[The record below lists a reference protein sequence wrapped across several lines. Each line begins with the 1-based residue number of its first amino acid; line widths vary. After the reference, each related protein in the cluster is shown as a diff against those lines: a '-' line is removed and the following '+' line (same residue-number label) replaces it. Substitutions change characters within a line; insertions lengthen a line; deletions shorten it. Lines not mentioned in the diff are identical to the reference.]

1 MYLNVLW
8 HSIKRKERVIISF
21 LIIIQAHMKN
31 IPDFEIELA
40 QSIEYILG
48 SALAKKAMEAPPYKN
63 YTNIVID
70 IVRSIDRLADNCHMP
85 EFTNHAMPHIC
96 SIVKRAS
103 EWAEYDGWLKRLNS
117 AEAAY
122 LLVALLIHDIGMLS
136 QDSKNIPDAV
146 RMKYMKG
153 CSDIP
158 NWVRRTHVIRIEKL
172 IKRLLE
178 EYRKEDEELD
188 GHLGISISI
197 AMSHEKWPWEDDY
210 VAQQELLDE
219 KGLVKGRIR
228 ALNAVL
234 AVCDLLDE
242 DSNRCDTMTLIR
254 HRHGSTENMAH
265 WIRHA
270 LTKEVIGVKE
280 KKVQVR
286 FRRLVPSEESHE
298 IIYRALRNH
307 YRLVRLYNPAL
318 KELDA
323 EIKHIEFLPSDGIPE
338 DEDDISQQLGGIWPT
353 LPEFKYSLVGR
364 LLQTFMK
371 EALNMD
377 GGDKQLRCRLDEVG
391 LETLSLADV
400 EEFLYPNTLMMEEEK
415 IIYGEGTTKEHLDY
429 MKELAED
436 ACVNGKIGQL
446 RSLCAEALEIVEA
459 DTPLE
464 QIYWAVAYLGVYSA
478 SEEDLYQLENK
489 YTNVLEPA
497 YRREKQAAIKAEG
510 AYQSLIDVLLKFLQ
524 PEVSGQLLIKYRDHL
539 LAGEITG
546 LKDDT
551 ATALLLETVIGMF
564 WYHAA
569 DTNMWEEVAEYYID
583 ALKDSVPGLSRTVAE
598 MQGQLHLQCKIFQK
612 ADYITEEEI
621 KASGNPVFA
630 RAWIYFYRAEWS
642 KAVESY
648 KHMVRIAERNTDY
661 FCPVQGYGNIVFNI
675 WHWENW
681 SEEKSEK
688 GVPVRSYYRYQRAC
702 LEHGLPSFWQNR
714 ESKIEMLLSEC
725 RQKPQKTVG
734 ERTRAVRLISL
745 RQLEAL
751 RYWNLG
757 EYIESVRNEARL
769 AYEVGMYQDKYANY
783 CGILNDLPMAVIHA
797 IRGISNREFSE
808 EEKQALVLRMQR
820 LYPEGI
826 EQVIKF
832 ITNDSCRIHW
842 EFASG
847 WLKYLTAYVNK
858 EQVGKLVDWLVQ
870 YDAFEQTQLHHFNL
884 SEFMYL
890 QYMLEML
897 EEEQWKELKD
907 ILGRSFKS
915 VHFFM
920 SNSELCLKILCTSPK
935 ALCLEFLEQIY
946 GWEENVY
953 KQKAVYSICIEL
965 IKSRKE
971 ELGQEVKNFLKQ
983 CRKNGDCSMYQ
994 DLEILLDVQ
1003 SLSELTELDLAGAEE
1018 SLAYLLEDF
1027 KTNGMTGYNSQRV
1040 EAVGSKFGNKNWSI
1054 APEEDVLRV
1063 VGRIQDL
1070 LKEYRQSLSRLYFK
1084 ELCHL
1089 LTDVARTGTASVRR
1103 EIARFMVQEYVLNKK
1118 EADSSDSGWPDG
1130 PFQTVHMDFGEYKAE
1145 ENGVMTVLIHC
1156 LRELPDEH
1164 KVDCINYSM
1173 QQLRPDRLEQYQFA
1187 TILFS
1192 YLYLTEQES
1201 SATKQLAL
1209 SGLMLIRGE
1218 LSVQDKNFEKRYQC
1232 VVKGVQCLEN
1242 ADMWFIEKS
1251 YLELEQEDTYYR
1263 TMFTD
1268 KLVEWKDRVFDP
1280 DVAKWREKAQK

>member
-1 MYLNVLW
+1 
-8 HSIKRKERVIISF
+8 
-21 LIIIQAHMKN
+21 MKN

-40 QSIEYILG
+40 QSIDFILG

-70 IVRSIDRLADNCHMP
+70 IIRNVDRLADNCHMP

-103 EWAEYDGWLKRLNS
+103 EWAEYDGWLKQLNS

-136 QDSKNIPDAV
+136 QDAKDIPDAD

-178 EYRKEDEELD
+178 EYRKEDKELD
-188 GHLGISISI
+188 GHLEVSISI
-197 AMSHEKWPWEDDY
+197 AMSHEKWSWETDY
-210 VAQQELLDE
+210 VAQQELLAE
-219 KGLVKGRIR
+219 KGLEMGHIR

-270 LTKEVIGVKE
+270 LTAEVIGVKE

-318 KELDA
+318 KGLNA
-323 EIKHIEFLPSDGIPE
+323 EIKHIEFLPNDGIPE
-338 DEDDISQQLGGIWPT
+338 DEDDISRQLGGIWPT

-364 LLQTFMK
+364 LLQTFMR
-371 EALNMD
+371 EALNRD
-377 GGDKQLRCRLDEVG
+377 GGDKQLRCRLDEAG
-391 LETLSLADV
+391 LETLSLTGE
-400 EEFLYPNTLMMEEEK
+400 EEFLYPNTLMMAEEK
-415 IIYGEGTTKEHLDY
+415 IIYGAGTTKEHLDY
-429 MKELAED
+429 IKELAED
-436 ACVNGKIGQL
+436 ACVNGNIGQL
-446 RSLCAEALEIVEA
+446 RLLCAEALEIMET

-464 QIYWAVAYLGVYSA
+464 QIYWAVAYLGVYSTG
-478 SEEDLYQLENK
+478 EEDFYRLRSK
-489 YTNVLEPA
+489 YSNIPEPA
-497 YRREKQAAIKAEG
+497 YCREKQMVMKAEG
-510 AYQSLIDVLLKFLQ
+510 AYQSLVDVFLKFLQ
-524 PEVSGQLLIKYRDHL
+524 PEVSEQLLLNYRNRL
-539 LAGEITG
+539 LEGEITG

-569 DTNMWEEVAEYYID
+569 DTTMWEEVAEHYIV
-583 ALKDSVPGLSRTVAE
+583 ALKDSVPGLSRAVAE
-598 MQGQLHLQCKIFQK
+598 VRGRLHLQCKIFQEVD
-612 ADYITEEEI
+612 AVTEEEI
-621 KASGNPVFA
+621 EASGNPVFA

-648 KHMVRIAERNTDY
+648 RHMVRIAERNTDY

-675 WHWENW
+675 WHLENC
-681 SEEKSEK
+681 SGEKSEK
-688 GVPVRSYYRYQRAC
+688 GVPVRSYYRYQRVC

-714 ESKIEMLLSEC
+714 ESKIELLLSEC
-725 RQKPQKTVG
+725 QKKPQKAVG

-757 EYIESVRNEARL
+757 EYMETVRNEARL

-783 CGILNDLPMAVIHA
+783 CGILSDLPMAVIHA
-797 IRGISNREFSE
+797 IRGISNQEFSE
-808 EEKQALVLRMQR
+808 EEKQALVLCMQR
-820 LYPEGI
+820 QYPEGM
-826 EQVIKF
+826 EQVINF
-832 ITNDSCRIHW
+832 IASDSCRIQW

-858 EQVGKLVDWLVQ
+858 EQAGKLVDWLVQ
-870 YDAFEQTQLHHFNL
+870 YDAFEQTQIHHFNL
-884 SEFMYL
+884 SEFKYL
-890 QYMLEML
+890 QYMLELL
-897 EEEQWKELKD
+897 EEEQWKKLKD
-907 ILGRSFKS
+907 ILGRSFMTE
-915 VHFFM
+915 HFFL
-920 SNSELCLKILCTSPK
+920 SNSELCFKVLRTAPK
-935 ALCLEFLEQIY
+935 ALCLEFLEQIH
-946 GWEENVY
+946 GWEENAY
-953 KQKAVYSICIEL
+953 KQRTVYSICIDL
-965 IKSRKE
+965 IKFRKG
-971 ELGQEVKNFLKQ
+971 ELGQEVKSFLKQ
-983 CRKNGDCSMYQ
+983 CRKNGDCIMYQ
-994 DLEILLDVQ
+994 ELETLLDVQ
-1003 SLSELTELDLAGAEE
+1003 SLGELTELDLAGAEE
-1018 SLAYLLEDF
+1018 TLVCLLEDF
-1027 KTNGMTGYNSQRV
+1027 KTNGMTGYDSRRV
-1040 EAVGSKFGNKNWSI
+1040 EAVGGRFGNKNWSV

-1063 VGRIQDL
+1063 VGRIQDF
-1070 LKEYRQSLSRLYFK
+1070 LKEYRQSLSRLYFM
-1084 ELCHL
+1084 EFCRL
-1089 LTDVARTGTASVRR
+1089 LTDVARTGTPSVRK
-1103 EIARFMVQEYVLNKK
+1103 EIARFMVQEYVLDKK
-1118 EADSSDSGWPDG
+1118 ESGASDSGWPDG
-1130 PFQTVHMDFGEYKAE
+1130 PFQAVHMDFGEYKAV
-1145 ENGVMTVLIHC
+1145 ENGVMTVLVHC
-1156 LRELPDEH
+1156 LRELPDDH
-1164 KVDCINYSM
+1164 KADCIHYSM
-1173 QQLRPDRLEQYQFA
+1173 QQLRPDRLEQYQYA

-1192 YLYLTEQES
+1192 YLYLSEQES
-1201 SATKQLAL
+1201 SAIKQLAF

-1232 VVKGVQCLEN
+1232 VVNGVKCLEN
-1242 ADMWFIEKS
+1242 SDMWFMEKS
-1251 YLELEQEDTYYR
+1251 FLELEQENTYYR

-1268 KLVEWKDRVFDP
+1268 KLVEWKDRVFNP
-1280 DVAKWREKAQK
+1280 EVAKWRENQ